1 MEAERHMQKRILGDN
16 LEVSAI
22 GLGCMGLSF
31 GLGPA
36 TDRTE
41 AIKVIRSAVD
51 RGVTLFDTAE
61 GYGPFVNEELV
72 GEALEPVRD
81 MALVCTKFG
90 FKIDGGQIVGLDSR
104 PQHIR
109 DVVEASLKRLRTDRI
124 DLLYQHRV
132 DPAVPMEDVAGA
144 VKDLIA
150 EGKVLHFGLSEAS
163 EKSIRKAHAVQ
174 PIAAI
179 QDHFSLWMRE
189 PEDTKFSVC
198 EELGIG
204 LVAWGPLGQGFLTG
218 KITRDMT
225 FDDPNDLRKDF
236 PRFTPDAL
244 EANFKVVDFLNDLAA
259 RRGLTPAQIALA
271 WIIAQRP
278 WIVPI
283 PGGTAV
289 EHLDDNLRA
298 AEITLMADDLREI
311 DTAFS
316 TIDIKGA
323 PLSEGLNAA
332 IDR

>member
-1 MEAERHMQKRILGDN
+1 MQKRTLGKSG

-36 TDRTE
+36 ADRKE
-41 AIKVIRSAVD
+41 AIEVIRTAVD

-61 GYGPFVNEELV
+61 AYGPFTNEDLV
-72 GEALEPVRD
+72 GEALQPVRD
-81 MALVCTKFG
+81 QVLICTKFG
-90 FKIDGGQIVGLDSR
+90 FAINDQREMTGLDSR

-132 DPAVPMEDVAGA
+132 DPNVPMEDVAGA
-144 VKDLIA
+144 VKALIA
-150 EGKVLHFGLSEAS
+150 EGKVRHFGLSEAS
-163 EKSIRKAHAVQ
+163 AASIRKAHAVQ
-174 PIAAI
+174 PITAI
-179 QDHFSLWMRE
+179 QDHYSLWMRE
-189 PEDTKFSVC
+189 PETTKFTLC

-218 KITRDMT
+218 KITRGMT
-225 FDDPNDLRKDF
+225 FDDPNDLRRDF
-236 PRFTPDAL
+236 PRFTPEAI
-244 EANFKVVDFLNDLAA
+244 EANFRVVDFLKDLAA
-259 RRGLTPAQIALA
+259 RKGSTPARIALA
-271 WIIAQRP
+271 WLLAQKP

-283 PGGTAV
+283 PGGTKI
-289 EHLDDNLRA
+289 EHLDDNLLA
-298 AEITLMADDLREI
+298 ADLVLTPGDLSKIDD
-311 DTAFS
+311 AFA

-323 PLSEGLNAA
+323 PLSAAFAAA

>member
-1 MEAERHMQKRILGDN
+1 MKTRKLGKSN

-36 TDRTE
+36 TDKKE
-41 AIKVIRSAVD
+41 AIAVIRSAVD

-61 GYGPFVNEELV
+61 GYGPFVNEQLV

-81 MALVCTKFG
+81 RVLVCTKFG
-90 FKIDGGQIVGLDSR
+90 FKIDEKNQMVGLDSR
-104 PQHIR
+104 PEHIAK
-109 DVVEASLKRLRTDRI
+109 VVEASLKRLRTDHI

-144 VKDLIA
+144 VKQLIA
-150 EGKVLHFGLSEAS
+150 AGKVKHFGLSEAS
-163 EKSIRKAHAVQ
+163 AQNIRKAHAVQ
-174 PIAAI
+174 PVTAI
-179 QDHFSLWMRE
+179 QDHYSLWMRE
-189 PEDTKFSVC
+189 PETTKFPVC

-218 KITRDMT
+218 AITRGMK

-244 EANFKVVDFLNDLAA
+244 EANFKVVDFLKELAS
-259 RRGLTPAQIALA
+259 RKKITPAQIALA
-271 WIIAQRP
+271 WLLAQKP
-278 WIVPI
+278 WVVPI
-283 PGGTAV
+283 PGGTKLQ
-289 EHLDDNLRA
+289 HLDDNLA
-298 AEITLMADDLREI
+298 AADLLLTVEDLREI
-311 DTAFS
+311 DEAFA

-323 PLSEGLNAA
+323 PISAA
-332 IDR
+332 LDATVDR